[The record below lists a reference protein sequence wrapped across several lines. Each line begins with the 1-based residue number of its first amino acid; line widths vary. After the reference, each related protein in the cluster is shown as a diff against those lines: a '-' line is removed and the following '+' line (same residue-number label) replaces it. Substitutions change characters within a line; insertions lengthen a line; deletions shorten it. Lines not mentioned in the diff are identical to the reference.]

1 MSALQTLTRKIK
13 LKLQLATLPPPA
25 RRVLSERLTYLIPA
39 KLRRLNRAQQ
49 AAMLATPGDVLEFG
63 IALGGSAVLLAQA
76 ARKNDRRF
84 AGFDVFATIPPPTS
98 QKDDEKSKKR
108 YEAIASGMSTGI
120 AGEPY
125 YGYMPDLF
133 ERVTQTF
140 QRHGTPVDGQNVQL
154 VKGLFEET
162 WPRFET
168 TAVAFA
174 HLDCDWYDP
183 VKYCLEAVDQKMPV
197 GGVIVLDDYNDYGGA
212 KVATDEFL
220 TAHPGRYE
228 MDPGPNVILRRVA

>member
-1 MSALQTLTRKIK
+1 
-13 LKLQLATLPPPA
+13 
-25 RRVLSERLTYLIPA
+25 VLEERLTYLIPA
-39 KLRRLNRAQQ
+39 KLRRLDRAQK
-49 AAMLATPGDVLEFG
+49 AAMSAAQGDVLEFG
-63 IALGGSAVLLAQA
+63 IALGGSGVLLAQE
-76 ARKNDRRF
+76 ARRNSRRF

-98 QKDDEKSKKR
+98 EKDDEKSKER
-108 YEAIASGMSTGI
+108 YARIASGTSVGI

-125 YGYMPDLF
+125 YGYMTDLF
-133 ERVTQTF
+133 ERVSQTF

-154 VKGLFEET
+154 VKGLFEDT

-168 TAVAFA
+168 ASVAFA

-197 GGVIVLDDYNDYGGA
+197 GGAIVLDDYNDYGGA

-220 TAHPGRYE
+220 GARPGRYQ